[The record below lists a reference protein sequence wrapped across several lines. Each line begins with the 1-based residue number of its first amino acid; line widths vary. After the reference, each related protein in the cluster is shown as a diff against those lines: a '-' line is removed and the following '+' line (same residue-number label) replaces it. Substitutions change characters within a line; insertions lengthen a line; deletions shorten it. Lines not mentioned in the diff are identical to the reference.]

1 MAAADPCALAR
12 DVCDDVGSGAFG
24 SYVVGWQCGMGGG
37 GGSVILFL
45 LLQMMFV
52 NALCSTAG
60 TYLEPQL
67 DYISKL
73 LRLKPDVAG
82 LTLLAF
88 GNSAPDCFTGL
99 AVALSHP
106 GEIDYSLMLSYT
118 SGATLFIM
126 TVVVGLI
133 VWIAANRAPG
143 WRLSR
148 LPFYRETVSFMI
160 AMTVL
165 LAISSDPY
173 VYLGEALL
181 FIMLYFFYVS
191 LVVVLRYYVPPPCVE
206 RTLRPV

>member
-88 GNSAPDCFTGL
+88 GC
-99 AVALSHP
+99 
-106 GEIDYSLMLSYT
+106 
-118 SGATLFIM
+118 
-126 TVVVGLI
+126 
-133 VWIAANRAPG
+133 
-143 WRLSR
+143 RL
-148 LPFYRETVSFMI
+148 
-160 AMTVL
+160 
-165 LAISSDPY
+165 
-173 VYLGEALL
+173 
-181 FIMLYFFYVS
+181 
-191 LVVVLRYYVPPPCVE
+191 
-206 RTLRPV
+206 